1 MLGFRVAVLGMFLA
15 MIGSEGAFARSLD
28 RTVVRVHCA
37 GGEISEAQ
45 RQQLCRNIVQSLVQ
59 VIPQSA
65 PRMVP
70 ADQWQ
75 PGRPQD
81 ISVRL
86 QICGTTGKLSWQQ
99 GPMGELHSGPD
110 MPFDVSSGSQAID
123 METFATKLVAATRPV
138 LARTVK

>member
-15 MIGSEGAFARSLD
+15 MIDSEGAFARSLD

-37 GGEISEAQ
+37 RGEISEAQ

-59 VIPQSA
+59 IIPQSA

-70 ADQWQ
+70 EDQWQ

-81 ISVRL
+81 ISVRVE
-86 QICGTTGKLSWQQ
+86 ICGTTGKLLWQK
-99 GPMGELHSGPD
+99 GPKGKLHRGPNLPIEATSGEG
-110 MPFDVSSGSQAID
+110 ATN
-123 METFATKLVAATRPV
+123 MEIFAQKLVATTRPA
-138 LARTVK
+138 LAQTLK

>member
-1 MLGFRVAVLGMFLA
+1 MLSFRVAVVGVFLA
-15 MIGSEGAFARSLD
+15 MIGPEGAFAHSLD

-59 VIPQSA
+59 IIPQSA

-86 QICGTTGKLSWQQ
+86 EICGTTGKLLWQK
-99 GPMGELHSGPD
+99 GPTGELHSGPGV
-110 MPFDVSSGSQAID
+110 PFDTTSGTQTSN
-123 METFATKLVAATRPV
+123 MKNFANKLVAATRSV
-138 LARTVK
+138 LARTLK